1 MGQVGKFG
9 TGFKAP
15 QICIQTTGSWIR
27 SHGYFPDDFQILPS
41 SDTTITVTSSWYF
54 LRSPWGISSNSWKS
68 IPATIKSGHTLNI
81 ALIIFFPILFSWVT
95 LTPIPGWGCKVQTA
109 HQHQTVISKT
119 SFRYENQPILS
130 KLTWQPSRIVHKRDN
145 IGIKKMWIC
154 KVS

>member
-68 IPATIKSGHTLNI
+68 IPATIKSGHTLIIAMIWAPQVNSNI
-81 ALIIFFPILFSWVT
+81 ALIIFLSYFNTHPRLGLQSANSPPTSNCHFKNKFSLWEPTNPIQIDMTT
-95 LTPIPGWGCKVQTA
+95 LQDSP
-109 HQHQTVISKT
+109 
-119 SFRYENQPILS
+119 
-130 KLTWQPSRIVHKRDN
+130 
-145 IGIKKMWIC
+145 
-154 KVS
+154 

>member
-68 IPATIKSGHTLNI
+68 IPATIKSGHTLIIAMIWAQQVNSNI
-81 ALIIFFPILFSWVT
+81 ALIIFLSYFNTHPRLGLQSANSPLTSNWHFKNKFSLQEPTNPIHIDMTT
-95 LTPIPGWGCKVQTA
+95 LQDSP
-109 HQHQTVISKT
+109 
-119 SFRYENQPILS
+119 
-130 KLTWQPSRIVHKRDN
+130 
-145 IGIKKMWIC
+145 
-154 KVS
+154 